1 MQKDERLAR
10 DLNGRLFAD
19 RKPNDQA
26 REQLKDLEEKRQHQ
40 KDQER
45 DYNRDIFQLAKDYK
59 RKVEEFNS
67 LLISF
72 ANERNDLNFSLQSL
86 NIDSITEKAL
96 HDLELQKSDK
106 YRTQITIL
114 KDSVKYLEAQIEQKK
129 K

>member
-114 KDSVKYLEAQIEQKK
+114 KDSVK
-129 K
+129 